1 MHLDGLPRISS
12 ALPHHR
18 RAFRK
23 ANSMGFVGWI
33 ASIGGLLLLM
43 SMASGWIRQLPMTTF
58 TLYLVAGIVAGPWAL
73 GLLHIDVV
81 GHAVGIARITTIA
94 LVISLFMT
102 GLKLRLGFRA
112 PAWRMACRLALPAM
126 VLTVAGVCM
135 IAHWA
140 FALPW
145 PLALLLGAIAAP
157 TDPVLASMVA
167 VNDADDRDELRI
179 ALSGEAGLNDGT
191 ALPFVGLALLLLDGH
206 VATTDVAR
214 WLGVDFVWSLAG
226 GLGIGFVLGWAIGR
240 VGAWLKT
247 QSRDIAP
254 SDFLALA
261 LMAIS
266 YSAAQAL
273 SASGFLAAFAAG
285 VGLRH
290 AELHV
295 VKRHPHPRIRD
306 DDRHDATHPPAELL
320 VNPNDRTAE
329 DAREPAA
336 SVGMVVSD
344 AISFGETL
352 ERLIA
357 AALVLLLGAAFA
369 SYWHPTGMLVALL
382 LFVIVRPLAVHL
394 ATMGSGV
401 PLARRLLIG
410 WLGIRGIGSLNYL
423 AYAITHGLDG
433 PQASLLA
440 NFVLTLV
447 ALSVVVHGITT
458 PPLMAWRQARL
469 KARGSADVRG

>member
-1 MHLDGLPRISS
+1 
-12 ALPHHR
+12 
-18 RAFRK
+18 
-23 ANSMGFVGWI
+23 MGFIGWI

-58 TLYLVAGIVAGPWAL
+58 SLYLVAGIIAGPWVL
-73 GLLHIDVV
+73 GLLHVDVV
-81 GHAVGIARITTIA
+81 GHATGIARITTIA

-102 GLKLRLGFRA
+102 GLKLRQSFRA
-112 PAWRMACRLALPAM
+112 PGWRMACRLALPAM
-126 VLTVAGVCM
+126 VLTVGGVCL
-135 IAHWA
+135 IAHGA
-140 FALPW
+140 FALSW

-167 VNDADDRDELRI
+167 VNDADDHDELRV

-206 VATTDVAR
+206 VSAVGVAH
-214 WLGVDFVWSLAG
+214 WFGLEFVWSLAG
-226 GLGIGFVLGWAIGR
+226 GLGIGFVLGWTIGLIGVR
-240 VGAWLKT
+240 LKT
-247 QSRDIAP
+247 KSRDTAP

-261 LMAIS
+261 LMALS
-266 YSAAQAL
+266 YAAAQAL

-285 VGLRH
+285 LGLRH

-306 DDRHDATHPPAELL
+306 DDRRDTTHPPAEIL

-352 ERLIA
+352 ERVIA

-369 SYWHPTGMLVALL
+369 SYWHLTGVAVALL
-382 LFVIVRPLAVHL
+382 LFLIVRPLAVHL
-394 ATMGSGV
+394 ATIGSGI
-401 PLARRLLIG
+401 PLARRLMIG

-423 AYAITHGLDG
+423 AYAITHGLNG

-447 ALSVVVHGITT
+447 VLSVVVHGITT
-458 PPLMAWRQARL
+458 PPLVAWRQARL
-469 KARGSADVRG
+469 RTRAGPGIRN

>member
-1 MHLDGLPRISS
+1 
-12 ALPHHR
+12 
-18 RAFRK
+18 
-23 ANSMGFVGWI
+23 MGFIGWI

-58 TLYLVAGIVAGPWAL
+58 SLYLVAGIIAGPWVL
-73 GLLHIDVV
+73 GLLHVDVV
-81 GHAVGIARITTIA
+81 GHVTGIARITTVA

-112 PAWRMACRLALPAM
+112 PGWRMACRLALPAM

-167 VNDADDRDELRI
+167 VNRADDHDELRI

-191 ALPFVGLALLLLDGH
+191 ALPFVGLALLLLDGRVSAIGIAH
-206 VATTDVAR
+206 
-214 WLGVDFVWSLAG
+214 WFGLEFVWSLAG
-226 GLGIGFVLGWAIGR
+226 GLGIGFVLGWAIGL

-266 YSAAQAL
+266 YAAAQAL

-285 VGLRH
+285 LGLRH

-306 DDRHDATHPPAELL
+306 DDRHATHPPAEVL
-320 VNPNDRTAE
+320 VNPNDRAAE

-352 ERLIA
+352 ERVIA

-369 SYWHPTGMLVALL
+369 SYWHPTGVVVALL

-394 ATMGSGV
+394 ATMGSGI

-423 AYAITHGLDG
+423 AYAITHGLSG

-458 PPLMAWRQARL
+458 PPLVAWRQARL
-469 KARGSADVRG
+469 RARIGHGEVRD